1 MPLGIA
7 DPSELLD
14 RGQLLVL
21 DLGAEV
27 LGAAAYVR
35 MDARDD
41 GVHAR
46 RRFLVASP
54 ALAGTG
60 AEDRMAAAVVTICE
74 STGCIDIDVT
84 TEHASP
90 VGPPCATP
98 DHQPD

>member
-1 MPLGIA
+1 VLELGI
-7 DPSELLD
+7 DT
-14 RGQLLVL
+14 
-21 DLGAEV
+21 

-35 MDARDD
+35 MDTRDD

-46 RRFLVASP
+46 LRFLVASP

-84 TEHASP
+84 AKRASP
-90 VGPPCATP
+90 QVLAACVG
-98 DHQPD
+98 